1 MLQQSQIVQRTH
13 LVPMASR
20 RPDCHLGDEVFTGD
34 HLDVLVSADIE
45 GSRCHL

>member
-20 RPDCHLGDEVFTGD
+20 PDCRLGDEVFTGD

-45 GSRCHL
+45 GSRGHL